1 MSFPQGNHIPPY
13 DNKDFLNQENELK
26 TNQPNQ
32 FNEHK
37 ESNENKDLSN
47 KNNKIFTLDI
57 NHSPKTNK
65 TKKKK
70 CGICSVKLSL
80 VQIECG
86 KCPCG
91 GVYCSKH
98 RFETDHSCDYD
109 FKTKGRERL
118 EKDNQKIVNEKIIK
132 I

>member
-1 MSFPQGNHIPPY
+1 MSFPQGNNIPPY

-32 FNEHK
+32 SNEHK
-37 ESNENKDLSN
+37 ESN

>member
-1 MSFPQGNHIPPY
+1 MGYPQGNHISPY

-26 TNQPNQ
+26 TNQ
-32 FNEHK
+32 
-37 ESNENKDLSN
+37 SNENKDLIN
-47 KNNKIFTLDI
+47 KNNKFLSLDI

-70 CGICSVKLSL
+70 CAICSVKLSL

-86 KCPCG
+86 KCACG

-98 RFETDHSCDYD
+98 RFETDHSCEYD

>member
-32 FNEHK
+32 SNEHK
-37 ESNENKDLSN
+37 ESN

-98 RFETDHSCDYD
+98 RFETEHSCDYD

>member
-32 FNEHK
+32 SNEHK
-37 ESNENKDLSN
+37 ESN

-70 CGICSVKLSL
+70 CAICSVKLSL

-118 EKDNQKIVNEKIIK
+118 ENDNQKIVNEKIIK

>member
-32 FNEHK
+32 
-37 ESNENKDLSN
+37 SNENKESN

>member
-32 FNEHK
+32 SNEHK
-37 ESNENKDLSN
+37 ESN